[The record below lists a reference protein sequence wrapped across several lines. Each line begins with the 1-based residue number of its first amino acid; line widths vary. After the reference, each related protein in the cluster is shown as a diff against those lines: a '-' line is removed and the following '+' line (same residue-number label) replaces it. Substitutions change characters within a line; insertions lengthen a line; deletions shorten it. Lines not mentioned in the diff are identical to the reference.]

1 MARVEKTISDDL
13 ADAAI
18 DELFVR
24 AGQRPPS
31 GPNGWRWASEGP
43 RRVRDL
49 DTLRDWITN
58 KPSA

>member
-1 MARVEKTISDDL
+1 MNNTKYLTDEQ

-18 DELFVR
+18 NELFIR
-24 AGQRPPS
+24 AGQRPAH

-49 DTLRDWITN
+49 DTLKDWM
-58 KPSA
+58 AGQV